1 MFTLRATRKLL
12 ALMTVTPLKAPP
24 APTTALGDW
33 YANVTDDGTILCV
46 SEQTLLP
53 VVLPREALPTLATEL
68 PRALSLVLAKLGVDE
83 AAIQRERFAM
93 AQVAVST
100 TASRRVLGF
109 LKEFAFMLEVAHEGT
124 SLLDRSLRL
133 AHTPCN
139 ASSRNVTWPDEAT
152 RAAFSRPSS

>member
-1 MFTLRATRKLL
+1 
-12 ALMTVTPLKAPP
+12 MTATPLKAPT
-24 APTTALGDW
+24 APTTILGDW
-33 YANVTDDGTILCV
+33 YANVTDDGHILCV

-53 VVLPREALPTLATEL
+53 IVLPREALPSLATEL
-68 PRALSLVLAKLGVDE
+68 PRAVSMVLAKLGVDE

-109 LKEFAFMLEVAHEGT
+109 LKEFAFLLEAAQEGA
-124 SLLDRSLRL
+124 SLIDRSLWL

-139 ASSRNVTWPDEAT
+139 ASSRDAMWPDEAT
-152 RAAFSRPSS
+152 RAAFTNTDQG